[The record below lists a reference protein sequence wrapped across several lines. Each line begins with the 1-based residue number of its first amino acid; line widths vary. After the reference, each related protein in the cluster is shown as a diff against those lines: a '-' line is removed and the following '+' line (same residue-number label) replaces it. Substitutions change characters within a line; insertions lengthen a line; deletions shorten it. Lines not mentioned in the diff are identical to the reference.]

1 MDEPCRDA
9 PEGRATGM
17 PPLARLK
24 LGAGRRELQLVDLAS
39 NRAFG
44 HAKQP
49 SNLGYAQT
57 PYAIA
62 AATLRRDRRARGHR
76 QGGDVA
82 SSYAVTG
89 ASLRRQAELS
99 AGRSCRCASS
109 QPLNDCTVASVAGA
123 ALRPRDRQCI
133 AAGHLPFHAARSR
146 AMRVIPRRPS

>member
-62 AATLRRDRRARGHR
+62 AATLRRDRRATGHR

-82 SSYAVTG
+82 RFVCSD
-89 ASLRRQAELS
+89 RR
-99 AGRSCRCASS
+99 
-109 QPLNDCTVASVAGA
+109 VASPSG
-123 ALRPRDRQCI
+123 RTQ
-133 AAGHLPFHAARSR
+133 
-146 AMRVIPRRPS
+146 RRPLV